1 MSSFIMSYQFRDGRS
16 FIEIDKGMVTLWQ
29 NFNPSFN
36 EPSEVIFVGS
46 LNEFAVAHPVLIG
59 EMLVKKLVRIT

>member
-1 MSSFIMSYQFRDGRS
+1 MSGFIMSYQFRDGRS

-29 NFNPSFN
+29 NLNPSFT